1 VICPLCETRKAK
13 RYCPAKGEMICA
25 VCCGEKREV
34 SIDCPSDCAHL
45 ITARRWEREHRKP
58 IAPDSVP
65 YPDLA
70 IPAHLI
76 HDRRPVIS
84 RLGLTILQAANE
96 NRELKDTDAIDA
108 ISALAD
114 TFRTL
119 GTGLYYEK
127 PPEGPAARALYGQL
141 AAFLAELKKEET
153 QQTGFG
159 GLKDSEAYQL
169 LVFLLRVAKYET
181 NGRPLSRAFLDFL
194 RAQFPR
200 SPEAQPEPSRIIVP

>member
-25 VCCGEKREV
+25 ICCGEKREGL
-34 SIDCPSDCAHL
+34 IDCPSDCPYLIAAH
-45 ITARRWEREHRKP
+45 RWEREHRKP
-58 IAPDSVP
+58 IAADSVP
-65 YPDLA
+65 YPDLV
-70 IPAHLI
+70 IPTHLV
-76 HDRRPVIS
+76 HERRPVIS
-84 RLGLTILQAANE
+84 ALGLTILKSASE
-96 NRELKDTDAIDA
+96 KRELNDLDVIEA

-114 TFRTL
+114 TYRTL
-119 GTGLYYEK
+119 GSGLYYEK
-127 PPEGPAARALYGQL
+127 PPEGLVARTLYGQL

-181 NGRPLSRAFLDFL
+181 NGRPRSRAFLDFL

-200 SPEAQPEPSRIIVP
+200 SPETQPEPSRIIVP